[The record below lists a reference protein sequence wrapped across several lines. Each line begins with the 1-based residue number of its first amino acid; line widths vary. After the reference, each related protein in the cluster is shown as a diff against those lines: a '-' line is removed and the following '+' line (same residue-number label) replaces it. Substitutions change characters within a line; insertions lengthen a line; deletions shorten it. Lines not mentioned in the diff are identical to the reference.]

1 MAKKDKIKEMLDGVY
16 AAADEQKDSML
27 ILYVNEKDEP
37 STYLVGDESK
47 LQALVSSIVANGFK
61 PNAQKGTVVAANAI
75 VDGVKTVMEYPNIE
89 SLRIATRFLSALQKA
104 VENVNS
110 GITSPI
116 DMVERILREKA
127 NEDVEDGEDGDDTD
141 DENCEEC
148 PANKICPLPKAKAYR
163 ENKEN

>member
-16 AAADEQKDSML
+16 SAADEQKDSML

-47 LQALVSSIVANGFK
+47 VQALVSTIVANGFK
-61 PNAQKGTVVAANAI
+61 PDAEKGTVVAAKAI
-75 VDGVKTVMEYPNIE
+75 VDGVRTVMEYPNLE
-89 SLRIATRFLSALQKA
+89 SMRIATRFLSALRKS
-104 VENVNS
+104 VENLKS
-110 GITSPI
+110 GIKSPI
-116 DMVERILREKA
+116 DMVEKILRDKA
-127 NEDVEDGEDGDDTD
+127 DEDIEDGDDTD